1 VRFCLRMTFV
11 GLFAFAIAQ
20 LLTIPLHGLWVVLTA
35 VVVTQMS
42 AGGSLRSAVEYM
54 IGTLSGVIYAGA
66 LGVLIPQTTAIA
78 QLGVL
83 ALTIAPLA
91 LAAAIKPSF
100 RVAPF
105 SAVLVLL
112 ISGQLGQG
120 PVQSALDRLLEV
132 ALGGAIA
139 MGVSLLVLPERAY
152 GLALE
157 SAARILN
164 QLARILP
171 DLLAGFT
178 EKLDAMR
185 IGREQDEIG
194 KALAAFQTIAAETK
208 SERLVK
214 PVAEPDEG
222 PLSRTL
228 LRLRHDLVIVGRA
241 AVTPL
246 PDSFAQR
253 LGPQLVRLGAEGSEF
268 LRKSATAL
276 ILRRDR
282 PPLDATEAA
291 LNSYIA
297 EFISMRNEGLTR
309 ALSIDEAEQVFTLAF
324 ALEQLFR
331 DFCDLD
337 RCIREHAHHSAGRRP
352 K

>member
-1 VRFCLRMTFV
+1 
-11 GLFAFAIAQ
+11 
-20 LLTIPLHGLWVVLTA
+20 
-35 VVVTQMS
+35 
-42 AGGSLRSAVEYM
+42 
-54 IGTLSGVIYAGA
+54 
-66 LGVLIPQTTAIA
+66 
-78 QLGVL
+78 
-83 ALTIAPLA
+83 
-91 LAAAIKPSF
+91 
-100 RVAPF
+100 
-105 SAVLVLL
+105 
-112 ISGQLGQG
+112 
-120 PVQSALDRLLEV
+120 
-132 ALGGAIA
+132 
-139 MGVSLLVLPERAY
+139 MGISLLVLPERAY

-178 EKLDAMR
+178 ETLDAMS
-185 IGREQDEIG
+185 IGRQQNEIG
-194 KALAAFQTIAAETK
+194 SALAAFQTIAAETK

-214 PVAEPDEG
+214 LVAEPDEG

-241 AVTPL
+241 AVAPL
-246 PDSFAQR
+246 PDVFAQR

-282 PPLDATEAA
+282 PPLDATESA

-309 ALSIDEAEQVFTLAF
+309 ALSIDETERVFTLAF

-337 RCIREHAHHSAGRRP
+337 RCVREHAHRSAEKQP
-352 K
+352 KPSAPCTSV